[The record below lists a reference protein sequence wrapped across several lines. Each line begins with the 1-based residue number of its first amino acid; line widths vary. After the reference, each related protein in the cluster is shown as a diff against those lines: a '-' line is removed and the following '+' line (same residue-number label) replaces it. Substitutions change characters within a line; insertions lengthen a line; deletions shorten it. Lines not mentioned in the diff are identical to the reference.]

1 MKIIAFLFSFLLF
14 FGFAVQAVPILFDI
28 TPANNSY
35 TYGKDTDIFSTK
47 ISESNLNVSSAYL
60 HIRVQ
65 DPTSIWSNISMSSNC
80 ANTSTS
86 DWGCNTTVTGLS
98 ALAGDGNTLLY
109 YFDAYDNSGI
119 YGSNG
124 TTDGSNRVKI
134 DRRGPTINFT
144 NPINQS
150 YIGGNNVSIKIS
162 VIDEFSGVNASAVN
176 YSFDNSTW
184 LSTSQNV
191 NIFSSLQTWD
201 TTTYSNNQTVTIYV
215 KAADIIG
222 NVNYKYIN
230 VVIDNEIPRLII
242 LTPASNQILNG
253 TVTLSFI
260 AEDTYS
266 GLDNSTA
273 AFTLTGPNTSLSC
286 TGTSYSINCSTNFV
300 TTSVADSP
308 YNLTYSIK
316 DKAGNLAQ
324 NNTSIIIDNQPPVI
338 SITSPTN
345 NAEVNGIVSVSATVT
360 DSGIGVHNVSF
371 RWENTSSG
379 NWTLLN
385 CSGSLRSF
393 SCSASWD
400 TTNISIGIYT
410 IRFRAF
416 DGTLKQTISGVTVKV
431 KSPANSTTTT
441 IITGSTTTLAT
452 TTTQST
458 TTSTTSTAISQY
470 TKIEKFMKSRWMIAV
485 ILTLIAAILFVY
497 FFWPKKESAYP
508 GYKPK

>member
-1 MKIIAFLFSFLLF
+1 MKIIAFLFSFLIF
-14 FGFAVQAVPILFDI
+14 FGFVVQAAPILSGM
-28 TPANNSY
+28 TPANSSY

-47 ISESNLNVSSAYL
+47 ISESNLNVSSVYL

-80 ANTSTS
+80 VNTSES
-86 DWGCNTTVTGLS
+86 DWGCNTTVIGLS
-98 ALAGDGNTLLY
+98 ALAGDGSTLLY

-124 TTDGSNRVKI
+124 TADDSNRVKI

-150 YIGGNNVSIKIS
+150 YIGGNNVSIKMS
-162 VIDEFSGVNASAVN
+162 VKDDFSGVNASAVN

-184 LSTSQNV
+184 LSTSQNLNV
-191 NIFSSLQTWD
+191 FSSLQTWD
-201 TTTYSNNQTVTIYV
+201 TTTYSNNQTVTVYV

-222 NVNYKYIN
+222 NVNYKYIS
-230 VVIDNEIPRLII
+230 VSIDNEIPRLII

-266 GLDNSTA
+266 WPDNSTA
-273 AFTLTGPNTSLSC
+273 AFTLTGPNISLSC
-286 TGTSYSINCSTNFV
+286 SGAGYSINCSTNFV

-324 NNTSIIIDNQPPVI
+324 NSTSIIIDNQPPVI
-338 SITSPTN
+338 SIISPTN
-345 NAEVNGIVSVSATVT
+345 NAEVNGTVFISATVT

-393 SCSASWD
+393 SCSAAWD

-416 DGTLKQTISGVTVKV
+416 DGTLKQSINGVTVKV
-431 KSPANSTTTT
+431 KSPANSTNETTTT

-452 TTTQST
+452 TTTQSN
-458 TTSTTSTAISQY
+458 TTSTTISQY
-470 TKIEKFMKSRWMIAV
+470 EKIEKFMKSRWIIAV
-485 ILTLIAAILFVY
+485 ILILIAAILFAY
-497 FFWPKKESAYP
+497 FFWPKKESVYP
-508 GYKPK
+508 GYKSK